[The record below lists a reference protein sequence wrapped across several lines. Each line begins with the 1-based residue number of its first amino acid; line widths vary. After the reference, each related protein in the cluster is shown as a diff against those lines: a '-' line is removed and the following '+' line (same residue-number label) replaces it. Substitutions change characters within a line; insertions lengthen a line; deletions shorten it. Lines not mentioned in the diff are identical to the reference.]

1 MRGHSLLLK
10 SGLRGSSAAVS
21 LCSTLFL
28 FIKNLPGAGKLRNWQ
43 MVPNNQKECLF
54 EPINDLPLSGEFKSL
69 ADSLQYK
76 TLDEMLH
83 VKVSQL
89 LQKPGF
95 TFHIM
100 QDLVQFLEKRD
111 LANLLKQ

>member
-1 MRGHSLLLK
+1 MAH
-10 SGLRGSSAAVS
+10 
-21 LCSTLFL
+21 
-28 FIKNLPGAGKLRNWQ
+28 
-43 MVPNNQKECLF
+43 NNQKDCLF
-54 EPINDLPLSGEFKSL
+54 EPINNLPLSSEFKSL

-95 TFHIM
+95 TFHMM
-100 QDLVQFLEKRD
+100 QELVQFLEKGD